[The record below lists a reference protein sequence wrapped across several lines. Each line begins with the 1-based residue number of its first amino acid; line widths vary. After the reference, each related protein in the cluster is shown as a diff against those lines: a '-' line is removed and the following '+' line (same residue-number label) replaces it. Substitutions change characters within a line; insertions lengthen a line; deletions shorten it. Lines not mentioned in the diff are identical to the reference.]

1 MKKAGK
7 VIGIIV
13 GIIVIVYGVL
23 VISSYIGARNE
34 PDLAAMQAEE
44 KKVNEEINAKIK
56 NIDLSNFQAEDLNG
70 NIVTSEIFSK
80 NKITLIDIWTSDCS
94 PCIEGMPDL
103 AKLQKENLEGVG
115 ILTVCKDA
123 AYSEKAEKFAKE
135 LMTDNENILTLI
147 PDKLLMNGLCDHI
160 MAYPT
165 LLFVDSKGKVIGD
178 CYLGVSSTEKLKEE
192 IFKRLEMAEKNKE

>member
-13 GIIVIVYGVL
+13 GIIVVLYGAL
-23 VISSYIGARNE
+23 AISANIGMKNE
-34 PDLAAMQAEE
+34 PDLATMQAEE
-44 KKVNEEINAKIK
+44 KKLNEEINAKMK

-70 NIVTSEIFSK
+70 NIVTPEIFSK
-80 NKITLIDIWTSDCS
+80 NKITLIDIWNSDCS
-94 PCIEGMPDL
+94 PCIDGMPDF

-123 AYSEKAEKFAKE
+123 AYSEKAEKFAKK
-135 LMTDNENILTLI
+135 LMTDNDNILTLI
-147 PDKLLMNGLCDHI
+147 PDKGLMNGLCDHI

-165 LLFVDSKGKVIGD
+165 HLFVDSKGKVIGD
-178 CYLGVSSTEKLKEE
+178 RYLGVTSTEKLKEE
-192 IFKRLEMAEKNKE
+192 IFKRLEMAEKNN

>member
-13 GIIVIVYGVL
+13 GIIVIVSGVL
-23 VISSYIGARNE
+23 AISSYIGDRNA
-34 PDLAAMQAEE
+34 PDLATIQAAE
-44 KKVNEEINAKIK
+44 KKLNEEINAKMK

-70 NIVTSEIFSK
+70 KIVTSEIFSK

-123 AYSEKAEKFAKE
+123 AYSEKAEKFARK

-165 LLFVDSKGKVIGD
+165 LLFVDSKGKVIGE
-178 CYLGVSSTEKLKEE
+178 CYLGVRSTEKLKEE

>member
-44 KKVNEEINAKIK
+44 KKLNEEINAKMK
-56 NIDLSNFQAEDLNG
+56 KIDLSNFQAEDLNG
-70 NIVTSEIFSK
+70 NIVTPEIFSK

-103 AKLQKENLEGVG
+103 AKLQKENLDGVG

-123 AYSEKAEKFAKE
+123 ANSEKAEKFAKK
-135 LMTDNENILTLI
+135 LMTDNDNILTLI
-147 PDKLLMNGLCDHI
+147 PDKALMNGLCDHI

-165 LLFVDSKGKVIGD
+165 LLFVDSKGEVIGD
-178 CYLGVSSTEKLKEE
+178 RYLGVRSTEKLKEE
-192 IFKRLEMAEKNKE
+192 IFKRLEMAEKNKK